1 MLFKVSVCLGKQLQ
15 LDALWIVHGMWL
27 TSITHLLG
35 LGHVF
40 PWSCQSSHL
49 MRWLKSSIFS
59 KHHPLSL
66 TEFPTGENAII
77 SLSKATILQHFIEH
91 VQRKWTPSSKYYI
104 AKISFTYRKVTSSN
118 RYRLEAH
125 AGFFRLP
132 MKGIFDPYVL
142 CPLDKKLIS

>member
-1 MLFKVSVCLGKQLQ
+1 
-15 LDALWIVHGMWL
+15 MWL

-91 VQRKWTPSSKYYI
+91 VQRTWTLSSKYYI
-104 AKISFTYRKVTSSN
+104 AKSSFTYRKVPISNTS
-118 RYRLEAH
+118 RLEAH
-125 AGFFRLP
+125 AGFFILP
-132 MKGIFDPYVL
+132 LKGILNPYVL
-142 CPLDKKLIS
+142 WLFDQKVDFLISNAHYNLRLYGK